1 MYSFSS
7 QQTRVA
13 CSSSYSYVQAAVP
26 YDVLILDVHMPK
38 VRAYMHCFA
47 KLYSVVLCG
56 IDAS

>member
-1 MYSFSS
+1 VYSFSL

-13 CSSSYSYVQAAVP
+13 CSSLNSYVQAAVP

-38 VRAYMHCFA
+38 VRAYMHYFA
-47 KLYSVVLCG
+47 ELYSVVLYG